1 MSSAIDEK
9 SPLSLATQRDGT
21 SAMQADGIYRKVTFK
36 LIPFLFVCYV
46 LCFVARINISFAQLQ
61 FKADLAFSDAVYG
74 FGAGLFYLGYIL
86 FEVPSNIMLE
96 KIGARATIMR
106 IMVLWGIVSAAMS
119 LISSPTQFYAARF
132 LLGVMEAGFFPGI
145 ILYLT
150 YWYPSHRRGQILAIF
165 LSATAVSGVIS
176 APLSTWLMSTFDG
189 VYGLKGWQWMFI
201 VEGTPSILFGIIAC
215 FYLSDRPSSAGW
227 LTEQEK
233 RVIADDIA
241 AEQNVRSGG
250 KPESRLAVFLD
261 PRVYLISFVYFAMAS
276 AFAVFVFWFPSMV
289 KELDGASLK
298 HIGILSMI
306 PYVAA
311 LIGMIVVGR
320 HSDRKLERR
329 WHLIVCIL
337 VAALSLIVSTMMPLT
352 IVTLVV
358 VQTIFACAINAAA
371 AVFWTVPT
379 VYLSHVG
386 VARGVALIS
395 SIGQLGNFFSPT
407 LLGKIKVETG
417 SLAIGVNVM
426 AVLLIVAAIAIL
438 LGLPER
444 LIKERRQA

>member
-1 MSSAIDEK
+1 MSSAVDEK
-9 SPLSLATQRDGT
+9 STLSLAAQRAG
-21 SAMQADGIYRKVTFK
+21 AGVMQADGIYRKVTFK

-96 KIGARATIMR
+96 KIGARTTIMR
-106 IMVLWGIVSAAMS
+106 IMVLWGIVSAAMC
-119 LISSPTQFYAARF
+119 LISSPGQFYAARF

-176 APLSTWLMSTFDG
+176 APLSAWLMSSLDG
-189 VYGLKGWQWMFI
+189 VYGMKGWQWMFL
-201 VEGTPSILFGIIAC
+201 VEGTPSILFGIIAY
-215 FYLSDRPSSAGW
+215 FYLSDGPGSAGW
-227 LTEQEK
+227 LTDQEK
-233 RVIADDIA
+233 RVITEDIA
-241 AEQNVRSGG
+241 AEQKARSGL
-250 KPESRLAVFLD
+250 KPESRFAVFLD
-261 PRVYLISFVYFAMAS
+261 ARVYLISFVYFAMAS

-289 KELDGASLK
+289 KELDSASLK
-298 HIGILSMI
+298 HIGIISMI

-329 WHLIVCIL
+329 WHLIVCIMI
-337 VAALSLIVSTMMPLT
+337 AAIALIVSTIMPLT

-386 VARGVALIS
+386 AASGIALIS

-417 SLAIGVNVM
+417 SLALGVNVM
-426 AVLLIVAAIAIL
+426 AALLMVAAVAIL

-444 LIKERRQA
+444 LIRERRQD